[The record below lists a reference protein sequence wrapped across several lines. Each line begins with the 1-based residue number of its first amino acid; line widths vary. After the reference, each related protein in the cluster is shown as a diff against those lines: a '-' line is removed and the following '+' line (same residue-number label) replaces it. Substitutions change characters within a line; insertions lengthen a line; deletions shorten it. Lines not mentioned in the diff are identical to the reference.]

1 MPGVIYRI
9 AAQEALYGFGDPILD
24 VPILNESLG
33 TYQAR
38 ICAQCGMRIVD
49 VSSIENLPQTDMPLW
64 YFHAKMIFTLDFLK
78 AAIQETIANPSAF
91 IQFGLKMQPSA
102 QQHSL
107 PIALHET
114 ELTFPFYYKGS
125 VVAQRAQRIE
135 LAGKEYE
142 WQIQMPA
149 QVMPGGTYRLNQ
161 NAVFAAM
168 ILSPFHL
175 HGANMALNL
184 NRGLRIQALLPDWLR
199 MRISKPFTKL
209 TSFGLKRMN
218 RSGKNCRIHPSAV
231 VEGCVLGDNV
241 TVGANAV
248 LRMSVIGSGT
258 FIGDTAVVSFS
269 VLGPNNFVS
278 TGNHL
283 VNSLTYPSVFTIH
296 GPYQYS
302 IFGQNTAV
310 FATINSDIRLDSKT
324 IKIPTEIGICDSG
337 QILLGVAYGHRSKI
351 GGSNIIGAGRLV
363 PNDYVLN
370 PPDFIT
376 LQFE

>member
-114 ELTFPFYYKGS
+114 ELTFPLFYKGS
-125 VVAQRAQRIE
+125 VVAQQAQRIE
-135 LAGKEYE
+135 LTGKEYE

-149 QVMPGGTYRLNQ
+149 QVMPGHLPLESECGFCSH
-161 NAVFAAM
+161 VIVSISFAWCQYGPEFEQGSSDPGPA
-168 ILSPFHL
+168 S
-175 HGANMALNL
+175 
-184 NRGLRIQALLPDWLR
+184 GLAAHAHFQTFYQTDFFWIKAHE
-199 MRISKPFTKL
+199 SK
-209 TSFGLKRMN
+209 R
-218 RSGKNCRIHPSAV
+218 
-231 VEGCVLGDNV
+231 
-241 TVGANAV
+241 
-248 LRMSVIGSGT
+248 
-258 FIGDTAVVSFS
+258 
-269 VLGPNNFVS
+269 
-278 TGNHL
+278 
-283 VNSLTYPSVFTIH
+283 
-296 GPYQYS
+296 
-302 IFGQNTAV
+302 
-310 FATINSDIRLDSKT
+310 
-324 IKIPTEIGICDSG
+324 
-337 QILLGVAYGHRSKI
+337 
-351 GGSNIIGAGRLV
+351 
-363 PNDYVLN
+363 
-370 PPDFIT
+370 
-376 LQFE
+376 